1 MSKVKHVRPLA
12 KKNTRLDYRSN
23 HYAAPVKLLP
33 HGSPVSACVHAKLL
47 QSTVPALCEPM
58 DCNPPDSS
66 VHAVLQAGILEQVAK
81 LSSRGPS

>member
-1 MSKVKHVRPLA
+1 MSGHWPRKTQGWTTGATIMQL
-12 KKNTRLDYRSN
+12 LSN
-23 HYAAPVKLLP
+23 CCHTGVQ
-33 HGSPVSACVHAKLL
+33 SSACVHAKLL
-47 QSTVPALCEPM
+47 QLTVPALCEPM